1 MASSFSSFL
10 QFCIDQLSDE
20 ERDDGRKRKCP
31 RKHREELEREDFQN
45 APWQRMIDSGS
56 YKSPRT
62 RHGLH
67 FRRRYRVPASV
78 FDFIVEKAVCGRW
91 FQEYGAGTSA
101 VDALGRPIPSLHV
114 KILSSL
120 RILATGCA
128 YSDCYDGSFMDGQTV
143 RKFYYRFLHQF
154 VLHFYSEWIYGPRDD
169 AELTTTLSIYH
180 RLGLTGAIGST
191 DCFHLFWDRCPQ
203 QLKVDCKN
211 GKYKRCTLVFSI
223 VNDHHRRIYSC
234 THPFHGTCNDKVVA
248 SYDGFIC
255 NLKNERN
262 PLYSNRAF
270 VLRNELGVAFEVQ
283 GVWLLCDGGYHKW
296 RIMQSPPNL
305 ACSGKE
311 VLFRE
316 VLESARKSTEC
327 LIGILKA
334 RFWAMKHPIRLTSKS
349 TIANM
354 VWACCILHNM
364 LLKFD
369 GLSDLWTEDD
379 WLSHPPDI
387 CDTDAEIDEEVEGQ
401 PGAYR
406 KVLKRFHPEKLARS
420 VSKINMFCA
429 VYALSRYE
437 LVDDALGAPTGPVE
451 VEVGHSVLRGQLV
464 DNLDYLWNKHEVEH
478 LTFPSQRPR

>member
-1 MASSFSSFL
+1 MRCEIKAQMANSNFL
-10 QFCIDQLSDE
+10 QFFINQFAEE
-20 ERDDGRKRKCP
+20 ERESDDGSLDKKRKLP
-31 RKHREELEREDFQN
+31 RKQREELEREDFQN

-56 YKSPRT
+56 YRNPRT

-67 FRRRYRVPASV
+67 FRRRYRVPAPL
-78 FDFIVEKAVCGRW
+78 FDYIVEKAVSGRW
-91 FQEYGAGTSA
+91 FQEYEKGCGAT
-101 VDALGRPIPSLHV
+101 DALGRPIPSLHV

-120 RILATGCA
+120 RILGTGCA
-128 YSDCYDGSFMDGQTV
+128 FSDCYDGSFMDGQTV
-143 RKFYYRFLHQF
+143 RKFYYRFIDQF
-154 VLHFYSEWIYGPRDD
+154 ARHLYSEWIYGPRD
-169 AELTTTLSIYH
+169 ATELDTTLSIYH

-255 NLKNERN
+255 TLQKERNPMYSNRTFTLKNE
-262 PLYSNRAF
+262 S
-270 VLRNELGVAFEVQ
+270 GVSFEVK
-283 GVWLLCDGGYHKW
+283 GVWLLCDGGYHQW
-296 RIMQSPPNL
+296 RIMQSPPSH

-334 RFWAMKHPIRLTSKS
+334 RFWSMKHPIRMTSKND
-349 TIANM
+349 IANM

-369 GLSDLWTEDD
+369 GLADLWTEDD
-379 WLSHPPDI
+379 WLSYPPDLS
-387 CDTDAEIDEEVEGQ
+387 DTDAEEDDDTEGQ
-401 PGAYR
+401 SGEYR
-406 KVLKRFHPEKLARS
+406 KVLKRFHPEKLSRFVTKGNIVVCAQFMRHLGMRWQS
-420 VSKINMFCA
+420 MF
-429 VYALSRYE
+429 
-437 LVDDALGAPTGPVE
+437 
-451 VEVGHSVLRGQLV
+451 
-464 DNLDYLWNKHEVEH
+464 WKHQPD
-478 LTFPSQRPR
+478 L